1 MMKNNKF
8 MVGLAFG
15 VVTGAITG
23 MLLAPK
29 SGKESRQA
37 MKTGAVKLGSR
48 TRRLVARG
56 KATA

>member
-1 MMKNNKF
+1 MTNNKF
-8 MVGLAFG
+8 MLGLAFG

-37 MKTGAVKLGSR
+37 MKTRAVQLGSR
-48 TRRLVARG
+48 TRRMMAKG
-56 KATA
+56 KSTA

>member
-1 MMKNNKF
+1 MSNNKF
-8 MVGLAFG
+8 MLGLAFG

-37 MKTGAVKLGSR
+37 MKTRAVQLGSQ
-48 TRRLVARG
+48 TRRMMAKG
-56 KATA
+56 KSTA